1 MSGPNMNEPTKI
13 AYFKN
18 RGQGMVLVMQALD
31 ELGGSNTKQDVIDYI
46 NRSGYYDVTKH
57 DLPPYKNQNEPKYH
71 TLLAW
76 ARKDCVLRDAILN
89 NERDAWALSRI
100 GRSKLENIR
109 RRFANGEWDV
119 RRCYLWTP
127 IFKKKFFPAYVPSE
141 DDAKRPEDVWEELLA
156 IL

>member
-1 MSGPNMNEPTKI
+1 MPRI
-13 AYFKN
+13 AYFKS

-31 ELGGSNTKQDVIDYI
+31 ELGGSNTKQEVVDYI

-57 DLPPYKNQNEPKYH
+57 DLEPYENQNEPKYH

-89 NERDAWALSRI
+89 NERDAWALSRS
-100 GRSKLENIR
+100 GRSQLGMIR
-109 RRFANGEWDV
+109 LRFHSQEWDV

-127 IFKKKFFPAYVPSE
+127 KFKRKLVPTYEPSGA
-141 DDAKRPEDVWEELLA
+141 DAKRPEDAWIELLA
-156 IL
+156 ML